1 MQENKIRSGTALI
14 REMNETP
21 VPYGMLAIW
30 HLGQESIAVKGGHT
44 IIYIDPYMSD
54 NPHRMF
60 PPPLQP
66 HEITNADYCLITHE
80 HSDHLDPATISVM
93 ARQNGETVFMAPGFC
108 REQMLR
114 SGVNAEK
121 LADARTDEWW
131 ERADV
136 RIKPVPAAHEELVYD
151 PELGHRFVGYLI
163 QLNGVMLYHAGDT
176 LVYPGLVERLKA
188 ESIDIGM
195 LPINGRDAFRNNK
208 GIVGNMNYREA
219 AELAVAAGMDIVI
232 PLHYDMFAGNS
243 EKPGYFLDYLYE
255 HYPHQ
260 KSHVMARFER
270 YIYVSAS
277 ALKKP

>member
-1 MQENKIRSGTALI
+1 MQDNKIRSGALLI
-14 REMNETP
+14 REMNETH

-30 HLGQESIAVKGGHT
+30 FLGQESVAVKGGNT

-66 HEITNADYCLITHE
+66 NEITNADYCLITHE
-80 HSDHLDPATISVM
+80 HGDHLDPATISVM
-93 ARQNGETVFMAPGFC
+93 ARHSRETVFMAPGFC

-114 SGVNAEK
+114 SGVKAEK
-121 LADARTDEWW
+121 LVDARTDEWW

-136 RIKPVPAAHEELVYD
+136 RIKPVPAAHEELVCD

-163 QLNGVMLYHAGDT
+163 QLNGVTLYHAGDT
-176 LVYPGLVERLKA
+176 IIYPGLAERLKA
-188 ESIDIGM
+188 ESIDVGM
-195 LPINGRDAFRNNK
+195 LPINGRDAFRNHK

-219 AELAVAAGMDIVI
+219 AELAVAAGMDTVI

-277 ALKKP
+277 ALLKP